1 MKDIIGIDVGGT
13 SIKWGRAD
21 SNGKMIAFGKVPTE
35 RENPRGVLTKIANIV
50 AVQEGV
56 TKIGLSFPGMVA
68 PDGSLTTS
76 GSIEGLEGTPPEQ
89 EHLD

>member
-50 AVQEGV
+50 AVQGCHEDWV
-56 TKIGLSFPGMVA
+56 ELFPAWLLRMA
-68 PDGSLTTS
+68 T
-76 GSIEGLEGTPPEQ
+76 
-89 EHLD
+89 